1 MERLKTLLRYTCSA
15 VLLATLFSTIGAQ
28 QSGSRDALSN
38 RTVLLFATPP
48 PGEPYQLRSG
58 DVLSVRVFGRPDLS
72 AEVTID
78 ERGVISIP
86 FIDDVEAA
94 GRTVYQLKS
103 EVVLRYQKI
112 LKRPLVSVRLVGF
125 TKVGSVSVYA
135 VHDNQGR
142 EVNVY
147 TSLMSADNGRIN
159 WEVQSVGDGMFRLSF
174 FSNSFIDGRDK
185 YEVTVM
191 LDGGQS
197 VSLGRAIKIHPTI
210 VTAHNDPKIEVRLK
224 VPLAALA
231 RTAQA
236 GGATMKVGD
245 RAFKVEGNSLEALR
259 FIVSHFST
267 PAP

>member
-1 MERLKTLLRYTCSA
+1 MKRLKTFTLYICSV

-28 QSGSRDALSN
+28 QNGPRDAH
-38 RTVLLFATPP
+38 RAVLLFATPP

-58 DVLSVRVFGRPDLS
+58 DVLSMRVFGRPELS
-72 AEVTID
+72 AEVVVD

-94 GRTVYQLKS
+94 GLTIAQLKN
-103 EVVLRYQKI
+103 EVILRYQKM
-112 LKRPLVSVRLVGF
+112 LKRPQISVRVVEF
-125 TKVGSVSVYA
+125 SKAASASVYA
-135 VHDNQGR
+135 VYDNQGR

-147 TSLMSADNGRIN
+147 TSMMSAENGRIK
-159 WEVQSVGDGMFRLSF
+159 WEVQALKDGMFRLSF
-174 FSNSFIDGRDK
+174 FSNSFIDGLDK

-197 VSLGRAIKIHPTI
+197 LSLGRAIKIRPTI
-210 VTAHNDPKIEVRLK
+210 VTAHNDPQIEVRLK

-236 GGATMKVGD
+236 REATMKIGD

>member
-1 MERLKTLLRYTCSA
+1 MKGLKTFLRCICSV
-15 VLLATLFSTIGAQ
+15 VLLTTLFSTIGAQ
-28 QSGSRDALSN
+28 QSSPRDALSN

-48 PGEPYQLRSG
+48 PGEPYQLRPG
-58 DVLSVRVFGRPDLS
+58 DVLSVRVFGQPDLS
-72 AEVTID
+72 SEVTID

-94 GRTVYQLKS
+94 GRTLDQLKN
-103 EVVLRYQKI
+103 EVVLRYQKL
-112 LKRPLVSVRLVGF
+112 LKRPMVSVRLVEF
-125 TKVGSVSVYA
+125 TKVESASVYA

-147 TSLMSADNGRIN
+147 TSMMSAENGRIN
-159 WEVQSVGDGMFRLSF
+159 WEIQSLGKGMFRLSF
-174 FSNSFIDGRDK
+174 YSVSFFDGRDK

-191 LDGGQS
+191 FDGGQS

-224 VPLAALA
+224 VSLAALA

-236 GGATMKVGD
+236 REATMKIGD
-245 RAFKVEGNSLEALR
+245 KAFKVEGNSLEALR